1 MLLDPLMTQIF
12 FGQPY
17 LRGLVL
23 IRQNFFWLSFFIYAA
38 FIRDLKDVDKLLRI
52 LVIAFAIYVVILL
65 LTKYFPQLGLIHYD
79 IRFYDKNG
87 MMRFGEFRLFLPYN
101 NIPILLYFVVLA
113 RLIHQKADESV
124 LRRICYILFALLV
137 FYAILSTYTRIYL
150 FSLLIA
156 TAFAFFTCKRP
167 VLRFSAIAITFLVV
181 SLQIMS
187 MAMSDGGLLGETKLG
202 KMTVETTKFDR
213 EKGRKMM
220 IDMCVKQ
227 FLRSPILGV
236 GTLAT
241 GVNKG
246 LVFNVDNVI
255 ATYRKYGFFSTSDL
269 GYPKIAAENGLVGLA
284 WVCWFL
290 SYFYRRGKQTLALA
304 RNHGNLPGV
313 EALCRGSIYFV
324 VYLAISGVT
333 IPHFVY
339 WSGVTIL
346 PLWLALMAV
355 TRTAMQG
362 MSLNP
367 VPAASMGQ
375 GRIA

>member
-17 LRGLVL
+17 VRGLVL

-38 FIRDLKDVDKLLRI
+38 LIRDLKDVDKLLRI
-52 LVIAFAIYVVILL
+52 FVMIFGIYVVILF

-79 IRFYDKNG
+79 IRFYDNRG
-87 MMRFGEFRLFLPYN
+87 MTRFGEFRLWLPFV
-101 NIPILLYFVVLA
+101 NIPIMLYFIVLAKLLY
-113 RLIHQKADESV
+113 IEKNETV
-124 LRRICYILFALLV
+124 LRIIYYFSFVMFI
-137 FYAILSTYTRIYL
+137 FYAVLSTSTRIYL

-156 TAFAFFTCKRP
+156 TLFALFSCKRP
-167 VLRFSAIAITFLVV
+167 VLRFTAITIFFLFV

-187 MAMSDGGLLGETKLG
+187 MGISEGGIFGDTKLG
-202 KMTVETTKFDR
+202 KMTSEATKFDR
-213 EKGRKMM
+213 EKGRQMM
-220 IDMCVKQ
+220 VDMFIKQ

-241 GVNKG
+241 GINKG
-246 LVFNVDNVI
+246 LVYNVDNVI

-269 GYPKIAAENGLVGLA
+269 GYPKIATENGLVGLA

-290 SYFYRRGKQTLALA
+290 SYFYRRGKQTLTLA

-355 TRTAMQG
+355 TRTTMQG
-362 MSLNP
+362 MSMNP
-367 VPAASMGQ
+367 VHAASMGQ